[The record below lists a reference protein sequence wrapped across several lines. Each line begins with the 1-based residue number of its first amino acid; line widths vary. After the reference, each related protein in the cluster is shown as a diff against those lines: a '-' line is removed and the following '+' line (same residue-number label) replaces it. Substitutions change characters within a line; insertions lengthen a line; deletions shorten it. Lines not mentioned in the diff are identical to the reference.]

1 MLIFLRDRNTC
12 LGGSGDLGAG
22 VEDIR
27 KMADRFKACSD
38 RERLDLL
45 ASIQQREMH
54 LRVLNSFAVSLIQ
67 ITNADDLAWYVAKE
81 VVGRLGFVDCVF
93 YEFDPA
99 RRKLVQRAAIGAKN
113 PEGRVILNALEID
126 IGEGVSGTVA
136 QTGKPLLIRDVRS
149 LDNYVADLVSPGSEL
164 CVPLSYGNEI
174 LGVIDCEN
182 PEIGHFNEDHLDV
195 LQAIASL
202 ASSKLAECRALK
214 QLQGQAQ
221 ILGRVREAV
230 IVADVGGK
238 LLECN
243 DGAVKLFGRSR
254 DELLGLRIADM
265 MADKGNWRWDR
276 SSILSGIRHAGEWRG
291 YLDMLANDGGVM
303 TVDASL
309 TTLTDDAGRV
319 VGITGVA
326 RDVTDLLK
334 AERAILEKNEALESK
349 QVELERAL
357 VEGEAARRAN
367 RAKDVFLANTS
378 HELRTPLAGVIGMI
392 NLLGDT
398 GLTPEQKQLVETANV
413 SAHSLLTIIDDILDL
428 AKMEVGTLSLRQADF
443 DPVDL
448 VVQAA
453 ATLKPAASAKGLALN
468 VSVADDAPAVVTG
481 DASRIRQILFNLV
494 GNAVKFTEKG
504 HIDIVLDFD
513 RDAEG
518 LYFMMEVRDTGIGF
532 NNSDRE
538 KIFARFE
545 QLDASATKSIGGTG
559 LGLSISRELA
569 QMMGGTL
576 RASGRPGEGATFYL
590 NLPVQ
595 ESAAIVPPPQAD
607 AKAPD
612 ALARQLG
619 RLRVLIAE
627 DNAINQVL
635 IEKILERYDWDLTL
649 VSNGREAVDLVEREH
664 FDLVLM
670 DIRMP
675 VMDGVVATR
684 TIRTGSSV
692 QAGIPIIAL
701 TANTM
706 EDDKRTYLAAGV
718 DGVVAKPVDRA
729 TLMDA
734 ISQALEARRT
744 VAAGVSEQL

>member
-1 MLIFLRDRNTC
+1 
-12 LGGSGDLGAG
+12 
-22 VEDIR
+22 
-27 KMADRFKACSD
+27 MADRFKTCSD

-93 YEFDPA
+93 YEFDPV
-99 RRKLVQRAAIGAKN
+99 RDKLIQRAAIGAKN
-113 PEGRVILNALEID
+113 PEGRVILNAMEIGL
-126 IGEGVSGTVA
+126 GEGVTGTVA
-136 QTGKPLLIRDVRS
+136 QTGKPLVIGDVRHHE
-149 LDNYVADLVSPGSEL
+149 NYVSDMVSPGSEL
-164 CVPLSYGNEI
+164 CVPLTYGNDI

-182 PEIGHFNEDHLDV
+182 PEIDHFNEDHLDI

-214 QLQGQAQ
+214 KLQGQAQ

-230 IVADVGGK
+230 IVTDVGGR
-238 LLECN
+238 LVECN
-243 DGAVKLFGRSR
+243 EGAVKLFGRNR
-254 DELLGLRIADM
+254 DKLIGRRIADF

-276 SSILSGIRHAGEWRG
+276 SSILTGIRDAGEWRG
-291 YLDMLANDGGVM
+291 YLDMRADDGSVM
-303 TVDASL
+303 TLDASL
-309 TTLTDDAGRV
+309 TTLTDDAGRLA
-319 VGITGVA
+319 GITGVA

-334 AERAILEKNEALESK
+334 AERAILEKNEALEGK

-357 VEGEAARRAN
+357 MEGEAARRAN

-392 NLLGDT
+392 NLLADT
-398 GLTPEQKQLVETANV
+398 RLTAEQIQLVETANV

-428 AKMEVGTLSLRQADF
+428 AKMEVGTLSLREADF

-448 VVQAA
+448 VVKAA
-453 ATLKPAASAKGLALN
+453 ATLKPAATAKGLALN
-468 VSVADDAPAVVTG
+468 VSVAEDAPGMVVG

-504 HIDIVLDFD
+504 HIDIALNFD
-513 RDAEG
+513 RNDDG
-518 LYFMMEVRDTGIGF
+518 LYFLMEVRDTGIGF
-532 NNSDRE
+532 DNGDRE
-538 KIFARFE
+538 KIFVRFE
-545 QLDASATKSIGGTG
+545 QLDASSTKSIGGTG

-576 RASGRPGEGATFYL
+576 RASGRPGEGATFTL
-590 NLPVQ
+590 SLPVQ
-595 ESAAIVPPPQAD
+595 VSAAAAPAPQSKLETSD
-607 AKAPD
+607 STGP
-612 ALARQLG
+612 QFG
-619 RLRVLIAE
+619 QLRVLIAE

-635 IEKILERYDWDLTL
+635 IEKILERHGWSLTL
-649 VSNGREAVDLVEREH
+649 VSNGREAVDLVEREQ

-675 VMDGVVATR
+675 VMDGVAATKS
-684 TIRTGSSV
+684 IR
-692 QAGIPIIAL
+692 AGGGPQSQLPIIAL

-706 EDDKRTYLAAGV
+706 EDDKRTYLEAGM
-718 DGVVAKPVDRA
+718 DGVVGKPVDRA
-729 TLMDA
+729 TLLDA
-734 ISQALEARRT
+734 IAQAFEQRGSIPRT
-744 VAAGVSEQL
+744 SEQH

>member
-1 MLIFLRDRNTC
+1 MLIFMRDKNAC
-12 LGGSGDLGAG
+12 VSGKRDLGRG
-22 VEDIR
+22 LEDIR
-27 KMADRFKACSD
+27 KMADRFKTCSD
-38 RERLDLL
+38 KERLDLL

-93 YEFDPA
+93 YEFDPV
-99 RRKLVQRAAIGAKN
+99 RGKLVQRAAIGAKN
-113 PEGRVILNALEID
+113 PEGRVILNAIEIEL
-126 IGEGVSGTVA
+126 GEGVTGTVA
-136 QTGKPLLIRDVRS
+136 QTGKPLVISDVRRFE
-149 LDNYVADLVSPGSEL
+149 NYVADLISPGSEL
-164 CVPLSYGNEI
+164 CVPLTYGNEI

-182 PEIGHFNEDHLDV
+182 PEIGHFNDDHLDI

-202 ASSKLAECRALK
+202 ASSKLAECRALRK
-214 QLQGQAQ
+214 IQGQAQ
-221 ILGRVREAV
+221 VLARVREAV
-230 IVADVGGK
+230 IVTDVAGR
-238 LLECN
+238 LVECN
-243 DGAVKLFGRSR
+243 EGAVTLFGRSR
-254 DELLGLRIADM
+254 KDLIGRRIADF

-276 SSILSGIRHAGEWRG
+276 SSILTGIRDAGEWRG
-291 YLDMLANDGGVM
+291 YLDMSAVDGSVM

-309 TTLTDDAGRV
+309 TTLTDDAGRIA
-319 VGITGVA
+319 GITGVA

-334 AERAILEKNEALESK
+334 AERAILEKNEALEGK

-357 VEGEAARRAN
+357 MEGEAARRAN

-392 NLLGDT
+392 NLLADT
-398 GLTPEQKQLVETANV
+398 RLTAEQIQLVETANV

-428 AKMEVGTLSLRQADF
+428 AKMEVGTLSLREADF

-448 VVQAA
+448 VVKAA
-453 ATLKPAASAKGLALN
+453 ATLKPAATAKGLALN
-468 VSVADDAPAVVTG
+468 VSVAADVPAMVVG

-494 GNAVKFTEKG
+494 GNAVKFTERG
-504 HIDIVLDFD
+504 QIDIVLDFE
-513 RDAEG
+513 RNEEG
-518 LYFMMEVRDTGIGF
+518 LYFLMEVRDTGIGF

-538 KIFARFE
+538 KIFVRFE

-595 ESAAIVPPPQAD
+595 TSTAAAPTPQ
-607 AKAPD
+607 P
-612 ALARQLG
+612 ALGASDIAGQQFG
-619 RLRVLIAE
+619 QLRVLIAE

-635 IEKILERYDWDLTL
+635 IEKILERYGWDLTL

-675 VMDGVVATR
+675 VMDGVAATKS
-684 TIRTGSSV
+684 IR
-692 QAGIPIIAL
+692 AGGGPQSQLPIIAL

-706 EDDKRTYLAAGV
+706 EDDKRTYLDAGM
-718 DGVVAKPVDRA
+718 DSVVGKPVDRA
-729 TLMDA
+729 TLVEA
-734 ISQALEARRT
+734 ISKAFELRRPLSR
-744 VAAGVSEQL
+744 ASEQL